1 VCVCLAFWMFYFP
14 ANSEHLIFT
23 FYNKGARRENDA
35 EWSDVCVEISRMRP
49 IQGQKLKLFEV
60 LI

>member
-1 VCVCLAFWMFYFP
+1 MFYFP